1 MKNDNQLS
9 LICKSLLLPFI
20 NPNYG
25 YDDLLKK
32 SHFILQ
38 IFKWRRQR
46 KQNIF

>member
-32 SHFILQ
+32 KPFY
-38 IFKWRRQR
+38 FT
-46 KQNIF
+46 NF